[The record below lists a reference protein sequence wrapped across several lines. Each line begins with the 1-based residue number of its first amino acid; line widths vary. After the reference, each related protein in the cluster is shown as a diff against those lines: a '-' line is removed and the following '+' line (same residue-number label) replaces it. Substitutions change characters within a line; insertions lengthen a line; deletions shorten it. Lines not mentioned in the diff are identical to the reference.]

1 VLSAAGLAPEAVQ
14 VSGDPPDWYHP
25 GRAGVLRLGGKVLGY
40 FGEVHPGV
48 LKEMDV
54 AGPAVGFEVFLDAVP
69 LPRAKSRARP
79 LLKLSSF
86 QPVERDFA
94 FVVDAGVP
102 AETLLRAARGADKK
116 LVAEVRLFDIYTGP
130 GVGEGKKSLA
140 ITVVLQPE
148 DATLTE
154 EELEAFSQRL
164 VAAVEKAAG
173 GTLRR

>member
-1 VLSAAGLAPEAVQ
+1 V
-14 VSGDPPDWYHP
+14 
-25 GRAGVLRLGGKVLGY
+25 
-40 FGEVHPGV
+40 
-48 LKEMDV
+48 
-54 AGPAVGFEVFLDAVP
+54 
-69 LPRAKSRARP
+69 
-79 LLKLSSF
+79 
-86 QPVERDFA
+86 
-94 FVVDAGVP
+94 
-102 AETLLRAARGADKK
+102 LRAARGADKK